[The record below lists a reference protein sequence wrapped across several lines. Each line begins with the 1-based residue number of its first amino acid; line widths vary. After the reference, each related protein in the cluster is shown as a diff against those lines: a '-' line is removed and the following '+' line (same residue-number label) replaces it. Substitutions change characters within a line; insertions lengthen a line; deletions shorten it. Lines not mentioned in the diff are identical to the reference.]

1 MGPTIE
7 ALSMGMK
14 NVTRNPKLV
23 AISYAVSLASL
34 PLLLVGG
41 VLAVILGLI
50 PIVGQMLARLLV
62 AVPLKVLLLGGMA
75 GAAGKA
81 FAGGAS
87 FGDYLESVK
96 DNAVSLAGAFAIY
109 EAIVFAIALAVGV
122 VLLFV
127 VGVGGAMAGGMSS
140 TVSTG
145 FGLGIVLLYVLV
157 FALVVTIAIVFQFL
171 DVAVVLGGKDAT
183 GALKESYKLFDE
195 KPISVLGYTVTR
207 ALVGIVVVLPG
218 IVIGAVGTQLGDVV
232 GLAGALITLLLF
244 PVAFAAVMSYHA
256 AYYGLRLKAR

>member
-23 AISYAVSLASL
+23 AISYAVSIASL

-41 VLAVILGLI
+41 VLAAILGLI

-87 FGDYLESVK
+87 FSDYVESVT
-96 DNAVSLAGAFAIY
+96 DNAVSLGGAFAIY
-109 EAIVFAIALAVGV
+109 EGFLFAIGLVVGV

-127 VGVGGAMAGGMSS
+127 VGIGGAMAGGMSS
-140 TVSTG
+140 TTSAG
-145 FGLGIVLLYVLV
+145 FGLGVMLLYLLV
-157 FALVVTIAIVFQFL
+157 FAVVVTIAIVFQFL

-183 GALKESYKLFDE
+183 DAITESYKLFND
-195 KPISVLGYTVTR
+195 KPISVLGYTVVR
-207 ALVGIVVVLPG
+207 ALVGFVVVLPG
-218 IVIGAVGTQLGDVV
+218 IVIGVVGAQLGDVV
-232 GLAGALITLLLF
+232 ALVGAAVTLLLL
-244 PVAFAAVMSYHA
+244 PLAFAAVMSYHA